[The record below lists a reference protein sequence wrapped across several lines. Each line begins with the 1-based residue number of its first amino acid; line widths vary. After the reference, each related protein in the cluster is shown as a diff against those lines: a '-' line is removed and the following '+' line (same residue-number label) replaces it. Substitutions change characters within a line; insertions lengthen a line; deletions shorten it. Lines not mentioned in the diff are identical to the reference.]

1 MEKDYIDTIFKD
13 LEGKFDVHSPSDNH
27 KTVFLEKLNDR
38 NNESMGKPRGLA
50 AMWKPLMLVAASI
63 IICMAVFLNTN
74 QEPEV
79 YELADI
85 SPELSE
91 TQDFFVLT
99 INEELKKLNAEKSP
113 VTEDIV
119 HDAMRELSILESNY
133 QQLKKDLKTSGKDQR
148 VIYAMISNFQMR
160 IDILTNVLEQIE
172 NVKQL
177 KTIPNDTEITI

>member
-1 MEKDYIDTIFKD
+1 MYK
-13 LEGKFDVHSPSDNH
+13 
-27 KTVFLEKLNDR
+27 R
-38 NNESMGKPRGLA
+38 
-50 AMWKPLMLVAASI
+50 
-63 IICMAVFLNTN
+63 
-74 QEPEV
+74 QV